1 MTDPPDPTEPTE
13 PTEPTSTQ
21 HGSLTSEERAAAFSG
36 AASPASRGVDRNA
49 ALRAGRTPVSRK
61 MVLSTIAAFA
71 VIGLGGV
78 VLEHFFGNVGVPS
91 SVTTTTLANSGAP
104 SAPGVPTAPQL
115 TAPLDAFIGL
125 KAIGNAAA
133 PSIVLQ
139 DQTGTIW
146 SLQDQTGKVVVV
158 TFTNIGCNDIC
169 PVLTDELRQARA
181 LLGAKAANVEFVVIN
196 TDPANTA
203 VVSTPAA
210 LTVSGLEGDHSV
222 HFLTGSLRQLNAV
235 WISYGVTV
243 TVGNSPQQMTHNNV
257 LYFVDPQGRLR
268 SEAIP
273 FANEN
278 GRGVYVL
285 PQADL
290 ARFAGGI
297 AATAASLTPSP

>member
-1 MTDPPDPTEPTE
+1 MTDPTGVTDPTGTAPSR
-13 PTEPTSTQ
+13 P
-21 HGSLTSEERAAAFSG
+21 GSLTDEERAAAFAVG
-36 AASPASRGVDRNA
+36 AAPTSGGVDRNA
-49 ALRAGRTPVSRK
+49 ALRAGRTPVPRK
-61 MVLSTIAAFA
+61 VVVGIITAFA

-78 VLEHFFGNVGVPS
+78 VLEHFFGSIGVAT
-91 SVTTTTLANSGAP
+91 SVTTTTLSNTGAP
-104 SAPGVPTAPQL
+104 PTPRLPVAPQL

-125 KAIGNAAA
+125 KSIGNAQA
-133 PSIVLQ
+133 PSLAFR
-139 DQTGTIW
+139 DQSGASW

-158 TFTNIGCNDIC
+158 TFANIGCNDIC

-181 LLGAKAANVEFVVIN
+181 LLGSKAAEVEFVIVN
-196 TDPANTA
+196 TDPDNTS

-210 LTVSGLEGDHSV
+210 LTVNGLEGDHSI

-243 TVGNSPQQMTHNNV
+243 TVGKSPLQMTHNNV

-285 PQADL
+285 PQADV
-290 ARFAGGI
+290 ARFAHGI
-297 AATAASLTPSP
+297 AVTAASLTPNR